1 MNTIQEH
8 FKKNTKIQKWP
19 PGIGASQ
26 FYSSLNF
33 NTTTHPQTNGQTYV
47 VHKTLGNLNR
57 SICIDRLKQWDFFI
71 AQVEFAYNNVVHS
84 VIGRSP
90 FSIIYMKC
98 PNHAL
103 DLVKFQRSLVLV

>member
-1 MNTIQEH
+1 M
-8 FKKNTKIQKWP
+8 
-19 PGIGASQ
+19 
-26 FYSSLNF
+26 
-33 NTTTHPQTNGQTYV
+33 
-47 VHKTLGNLNR
+47 
-57 SICIDRLKQWDFFI
+57 DRLKQWDFFI